1 MLLMKMT
8 TLKPTVVKKSI
19 SLSLVVAEWADTLAS
34 KKGFGSN
41 YSAYIADLIRRDK
54 ERDDELQVGQTSSGT
69 SSHKITKA
77 ADQIVDI
84 IQEAARQKTTST
96 RRK

>member
-1 MLLMKMT
+1 MT
-8 TLKPTVVKKSI
+8 TSMPTVIKKSI
-19 SLSLVVAEWADTLAS
+19 SLSLVVAGWADTLAL

-41 YSAYIADLIRRDK
+41 YSAYIADLVRRDK
-54 ERDDELQVGQTSSGT
+54 EKDDEMQLIHGSSETSSR
-69 SSHKITKA
+69 KLNKA

-84 IQEAARQKTTST
+84 VQEAARQKTAGR

>member
-1 MLLMKMT
+1 MT
-8 TLKPTVVKKSI
+8 KILTPTPTVVKKSI
-19 SLSLVVAEWADTLAS
+19 SLSIVVAEWADALAA

-41 YSAYIADLIRRDK
+41 YSAYIADLIRRDQ
-54 ERDDELQVGQTSSGT
+54 ERDNVGDSSSETSSN
-69 SSHKITKA
+69 KITKA

-84 IQEAARQKTTST
+84 IQEAARQKAGSV

>member
-1 MLLMKMT
+1 MT
-8 TLKPTVVKKSI
+8 KIITPIPTVVKKSI
-19 SLSLVVAEWADTLAS
+19 SLSIVVAEWADGLAL

-54 ERDDELQVGQTSSGT
+54 ERDDELQGQSPSGS

-84 IQEAARQKTTST
+84 IQEAARQKTTSA

>member
-1 MLLMKMT
+1 MT
-8 TLKPTVVKKSI
+8 KIITPIPTVVKKSI
-19 SLSLVVAEWADTLAS
+19 SLSIVVAEWADGLAS

-54 ERDDELQVGQTSSGT
+54 ERDDELDLGQSPSGS

-84 IQEAARQKTTST
+84 IQEATRQKTTSA

>member
-1 MLLMKMT
+1 MT

-19 SLSLVVAEWADTLAS
+19 SLSLIVSEWADALAL

-54 ERDDELQVGQTSSGT
+54 ERDEEAQFVQASSETSS
-69 SSHKITKA
+69 SKITKA
-77 ADQIVDI
+77 ADQIVDL
-84 IQEAARQKTTST
+84 IQEAARQKSVSP

>member
-1 MLLMKMT
+1 MT
-8 TLKPTVVKKSI
+8 KIIAPTPTVVKKSI
-19 SLSLVVAEWADTLAS
+19 SLSIVVAEWADALAA

-41 YSAYIADLIRRDK
+41 YSAYIADLIRRDQ
-54 ERDDELQVGQTSSGT
+54 ERDSELELVQSSSETSS
-69 SSHKITKA
+69 SKITKA

-84 IQEAARQKTTST
+84 IQEAARQKTVAG

>member
-1 MLLMKMT
+1 MAKIT
-8 TLKPTVVKKSI
+8 APIPTVVKKSI
-19 SLSLVVAEWADTLAS
+19 SLSIVVAEWADALAE

-41 YSAYIADLIRRDK
+41 YSAYIADLIRRDH
-54 ERDDELQVGQTSSGT
+54 ERDNELQQVQSSSET
-69 SSHKITKA
+69 SSHKITNA

-84 IQEAARQKTTST
+84 IQEAARQKAVSG

>member
-1 MLLMKMT
+1 MT

-19 SLSLVVAEWADTLAS
+19 SLSIVVAEWADGLAA

-41 YSAYIADLIRRDK
+41 YSAYIADLIRRDREK
-54 ERDDELQVGQTSSGT
+54 DEELQLIQASAETSP
-69 SSHKITKA
+69 HKINKA

-84 IQEAARQKTTST
+84 IQEAARQKTAAA

>member
-1 MLLMKMT
+1 MT

-19 SLSLVVAEWADTLAS
+19 SLSLIVAEWADGLAT

-54 ERDDELQVGQTSSGT
+54 EKDEELQLVQVSSE
-69 SSHKITKA
+69 SSSRKITKA

-84 IQEAARQKTTST
+84 IQEAARQKSVSA

>member
-1 MLLMKMT
+1 MT

-19 SLSLVVAEWADTLAS
+19 SLSIVVAEWADNLAA

-41 YSAYIADLIRRDK
+41 YSAYIADLIRRDREK
-54 ERDDELQVGQTSSGT
+54 DEELQMIQASSETSP
-69 SSHKITKA
+69 HKINKA

-84 IQEAARQKTTST
+84 IQEAARQKTATT

>member
-1 MLLMKMT
+1 M
-8 TLKPTVVKKSI
+8 PTVIKKSI
-19 SLSLVVAEWADTLAS
+19 SLSIVVAGWAETLAM

-54 ERDDELQVGQTSSGT
+54 EKDDEMQLIHVSPETSSRKL
-69 SSHKITKA
+69 SKA
-77 ADQIVDI
+77 TDQIVDI
-84 IQEAARQKTTST
+84 VQEAARQKAVAR

>member
-1 MLLMKMT
+1 MKMT

-19 SLSLVVAEWADTLAS
+19 SLSIVVAEWADALAY

-41 YSAYIADLIRRDK
+41 YSAYIADLIRRDQ
-54 ERDDELQVGQTSSGT
+54 ERDEELQYAQTSSST
-69 SSHKITKA
+69 SSNKITKA

-84 IQEAARQKTTST
+84 IQEAARQKTTAG

>member
-1 MLLMKMT
+1 MT

-19 SLSLVVAEWADTLAS
+19 SLSIVVAEWADTLAY

-41 YSAYIADLIRRDK
+41 YSAYIADLIRRDQ
-54 ERDDELQVGQTSSGT
+54 ERDEELQYAQTSSAT
-69 SSHKITKA
+69 SSNKITKA

-84 IQEAARQKTTST
+84 IQEAARQKTTAG